1 MSLIPAKWFQKVN
14 IQLIDPFKVST
25 AILSGVQ
32 NYWGER
38 AAKHKLQ
45 MVDISFDG
53 RMVEIMEGFS
63 KLLLDKQRKFFN
75 TRTSSVGLF
84 RRSRI
89 FCPLEVSNKPA
100 ESVSLMQERLVRTNL
115 QHQ

>member
-1 MSLIPAKWFQKVN
+1 MN

-89 FCPLEVSNKPA
+89 FCRLAVSNKPA
-100 ESVSLMQERLVRTNL
+100 ESVSLMQERLVRTSL
-115 QHQ
+115 KHQ